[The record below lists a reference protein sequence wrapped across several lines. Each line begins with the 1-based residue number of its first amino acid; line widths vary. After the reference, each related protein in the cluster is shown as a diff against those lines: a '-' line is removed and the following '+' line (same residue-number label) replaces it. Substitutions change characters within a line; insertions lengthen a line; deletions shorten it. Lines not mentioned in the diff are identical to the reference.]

1 MSKLSIFYLNDRKIP
16 VRVSIE
22 TLHDGDDLQPA
33 QGKEFEV
40 DIPEGRM
47 LFVKAWEH
55 GQVIL
60 GTVPIPEK
68 EEALSGPIPRMPEDA
83 A

>member
-1 MSKLSIFYLNDRKIP
+1 MPKLKMLYFNDRKVP

-22 TLHDGDDLQPA
+22 TLHDGVMLEPA
-33 QGKEFEV
+33 QGQEFEV
-40 DIPEGRM
+40 EVPEGRM

-60 GTVPIPEK
+60 GTTPIPEK
-68 EEALSGPIPRMPEDA
+68 EEELSGPIPRMPEDA